1 MSRQRSPS
9 YPAISIDQA
18 IDFVSRI
25 HKSCRANVID
35 RETAAREMGYNGLTG
50 RSMKVLSDLI
60 QFNLLEKEGKGNV
73 KVSQLGV
80 DVLHGIDPD
89 DRQQAKLEAALSPQ
103 LFRDIHERFP
113 DGIPSETAIRSFLIQ
128 QDFMDTAIGPA
139 INAFLETIRAV
150 EDIREN
156 EERQQLVED
165 AGPIPSGG
173 TIYTSSDRISLLPS
187 LPISGHSSFSM
198 VGDLERVVF
207 SEETGTNQ
215 HLKLIVAGDMSLD
228 LLEALEDFIKR
239 QKKRLQSPQNS
250 YREE

>member
-18 IDFVSRI
+18 IDFISRI

-80 DVLHGIDPD
+80 DALHGIDPN

-128 QDFMDTAIGPA
+128 QDFMDAAIGPA
-139 INAFLETIRAV
+139 INAFLETFRAV
-150 EDIREN
+150 EDIRER
-156 EERQQLVED
+156 EDRARMVED
-165 AGPIPSGG
+165 TGLITSDGE
-173 TIYTSSDRISLLPS
+173 IYTPSEEVPLPLSQPVSS
-187 LPISGHSSFSM
+187 HSSFS
-198 VGDLERVVF
+198 LPSERERVVF
-207 SEETGTNQ
+207 SEETGANQ
-215 HLKLIVAGDMSLD
+215 HLKLVVAGEMSLD

-239 QKKRLQSPQNS
+239 QKKRLQLPQN
-250 YREE
+250 